1 MASLELEA
9 RLDNLLS
16 TAQAETANVDL
27 FAPIPE
33 KEECPICMITLPLK
47 DTQGSIFHPCCG
59 KIICGGCIYKSIT
72 RKVKDNGATKMEDFK
87 CAFCRQKPPENDIK
101 ALKKL
106 MKKKNPHAFMKMA
119 IRYKNGDRGVLQS
132 YTRALE
138 MYLCAAELGNA
149 NAFENIGTCYYRGIA
164 IGQDTPKALEF
175 YDRAREL
182 GHTSACCNIGYA
194 YSNGEGV
201 DMDKKKAEHYWELAA
216 MRGCEMARH
225 NLGCMEKR
233 AGNPY
238 RAMKHFLL
246 AARAGNKDSLDVVK
260 EGFMHGIVTKDEY
273 ADTLRAYH
281 KIQDEMKS
289 DMRDKARDMV

>member
-16 TAQAETANVDL
+16 TAQEETANVDL

-33 KEECPICMITLPLK
+33 KEECPICMIPHPLK

-72 RKVKDNGATKMEDFK
+72 RKVKDDSATKMEDFK

-119 IRYKNGDRGVLQS
+119 IRYKNGNHVLQS

-138 MYLCAAELGNA
+138 MYICAAELGSA
-149 NAFENIGTCYYRGIA
+149 NAFENIGTCYYRGL
-164 IGQDTPKALEF
+164 Q
-175 YDRAREL
+175 
-182 GHTSACCNIGYA
+182 
-194 YSNGEGV
+194 
-201 DMDKKKAEHYWELAA
+201 
-216 MRGCEMARH
+216 
-225 NLGCMEKR
+225 
-233 AGNPY
+233 
-238 RAMKHFLL
+238 
-246 AARAGNKDSLDVVK
+246 
-260 EGFMHGIVTKDEY
+260 
-273 ADTLRAYH
+273 
-281 KIQDEMKS
+281 
-289 DMRDKARDMV
+289 